1 MDDASKLLM
10 LPPLN
15 YFRECASCFCQ
26 FMQQLKTFD
35 DKKELI
41 NVLTIKNPCEKP
53 DFPEEVDRES
63 ICVGKSLN
71 KKRVTEINGRLVV
84 GVLFESKI
92 CSPKDIEKINREV
105 ITTPFSYVATTS
117 SLVWEGLKP
126 IYVDIKQNDF
136 NINENLI
143 ESAITEKTT
152 AILATHVFGVPNN
165 TKVIKKIAEKYN
177 LKVIYDAAHCFGAK
191 NSDGSVFDLG
201 DISITSFH
209 ATKLFHTVEGGA
221 LFTQQKDIAK
231 RIRLMRNFGHDG
243 PTNFSGIGING
254 KMSEIH
260 AAMGIVNLRYINS
273 IITSRKSAY
282 NLYKTLLD
290 EQKFNFQEIPDNI
303 AYNYPYFPL
312 LFEDEVKAISAQ
324 KELFNKE
331 GIQTRRYFH
340 PILSELDYVEA
351 NSSLNIARD
360 ISSRILCLPL
370 YADIDSRYVE
380 LICNYLN
387 SNF

>member
-1 MDDASKLLM
+1 MIKTFSDKIKIPVTKPFLPPIEEYQNELQKIWKRNWLTNNGPVLKLLEKSISEK
-10 LPPLN
+10 LALN
-15 YFRECASCFCQ
+15 SEIITVNNGTTAL
-26 FMQQLKTFD
+26 QLAFKALD
-35 DKKELI
+35 LK
-41 NVLTIKNPCEKP
+41 
-53 DFPEEVDRES
+53 
-63 ICVGKSLN
+63 G
-71 KKRVTEINGRLVV
+71 
-84 GVLFESKI
+84 
-92 CSPKDIEKINREV
+92 EV

-231 RIRLMRNFGHDG
+231 RIRLMRNFGHDR